1 MTPRPSRKQ
10 QRAERKAARAAAL
23 MQTAPVNPAR
33 LAANNSYGPRFVLD
47 GFYRPRPFFCYDC
60 GAAQVWTARQQKWW
74 YETCQ
79 GSVYSVAVRCL
90 ACRIRH
96 RQKCAEQRQRTA
108 EGLARKAARPFDGKA
123 FKLEKQRRAEL
134 RREWRRSLQMQA
146 RAQIDPTNQIK
157 QKTKENHEYPNP
169 GSH

>member
-47 GFYRPRPFFCYDC
+47 GFYRPRPFFCCDC

-79 GSVYSVAVRCL
+79 GNVYSVAVRCL

-96 RQKCAEQRQRTA
+96 RQKRAEQRQRTA

-123 FKLEKQRRAEL
+123 FRLEKQRRAQL

-146 RAQIDPTNQIK
+146 RAQIDPINQT
-157 QKTKENHEYPNP
+157 KTKENHEYPNP

>member
-1 MTPRPSRKQ
+1 M
-10 QRAERKAARAAAL
+10 
-23 MQTAPVNPAR
+23 
-33 LAANNSYGPRFVLD
+33 
-47 GFYRPRPFFCYDC
+47 
-60 GAAQVWTARQQKWW
+60 
-74 YETCQ
+74 
-79 GSVYSVAVRCL
+79 RCL

-96 RQKCAEQRQRTA
+96 RQKRAEQRQRTA